1 MLNMKKLLTK
11 LLPLVSQATA
21 EVTGSTGAIYLYRFG
36 NVVFFSTNG
45 AFRSKSTSIAN
56 NTELSQT
63 IPSGYRPVGTVF
75 NQIPNQTSY
84 QMLQFS
90 PTGSIT
96 YFGAAAWNG
105 NAYVSGIWLTTD
117 TMP

>member
-1 MLNMKKLLTK
+1 MLNVKKLLTK

-21 EVTGSTGAIYLYRFG
+21 EVTGSTGAITLYRFG

-56 NTELSQT
+56 NTVLSQT
-63 IPSGYRPVGTVF
+63 IPSGYRPVGVVYNTIRASSEF
-75 NQIPNQTSY
+75 
-84 QMLQFS
+84 QMLQIS
-90 PTGSIT
+90 QSGEIKYYGTS
-96 YFGAAAWNG
+96 AWNADG
-105 NAYVSGIWLTTD
+105 YTSGMWLTTD